1 MSGKFIKMSLR
12 VRPVRLRVKFETRT
26 CGLRDAI
33 RAASEFSQRHPRIIE
48 GKGENERERER
59 DRLFEI
65 NHCVNYCTRGENDMQ
80 TSGRLL
86 CSRRLKLW
94 RALRTHDYDYDS
106 GGGSDGGGGDDGMG
120 IALRQ
125 RERDITRTASR
136 NCVAAC
142 YEFIVSLL
150 ISSAGNF
157 SLQMYFLSYAGSLAA
172 NLLTP
177 RRGITQTTWLRW

>member
-1 MSGKFIKMSLR
+1 MRSPRCNSCSVGIL
-12 VRPVRLRVKFETRT
+12 
-26 CGLRDAI
+26 A
-33 RAASEFSQRHPRIIE
+33 AASAHNR
-48 GKGENERERER
+48 GKGGEWEGERER

-80 TSGRLL
+80 TSRRLL

-106 GGGSDGGGGDDGMG
+106 GGGDDGMG

-150 ISSAGNF
+150 ISSGNF

-172 NLLTP
+172 DPLTP